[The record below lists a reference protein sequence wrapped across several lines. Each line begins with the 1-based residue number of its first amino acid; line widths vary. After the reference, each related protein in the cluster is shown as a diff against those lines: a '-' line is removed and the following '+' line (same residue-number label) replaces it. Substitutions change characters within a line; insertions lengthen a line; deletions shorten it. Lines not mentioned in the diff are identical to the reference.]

1 MITNLSA
8 HLLLLIST
16 SAFLAPPTPTPQAS
30 TPNPTQLHALAI
42 ADFAGEL
49 LETFDE
55 LNLGV
60 DSDPRGDGLKSIREG
75 LLSIVGKVINP
86 LIDSIKSELV
96 PLIRALENPAIIP
109 AGSVKTTATGG
120 SKLTVVQHPSIS
132 ALQIAIPVYSKA
144 LTRYTAS
151 ATSQA
156 SLASLLISV
165 LWRGLV
171 ALSNRPQPPPSPPA
185 SPAIVPA
192 VSKTQRQFATTPPVS
207 PPSARFTIKLP
218 PSRPPSPP
226 SIQVPSTAAADARAL
241 YDLLSHL
248 PRPVAAHRLAR
259 EAVDEAY
266 DGLKALAQLL
276 EFAQANSSTKNK
288 QAEVDYLKELE
299 ELTADLPTL
308 IALPVVLRAHS
319 PTSSDIASMIG
330 LSEQDYRSGCL
341 HGFSRAEEC
350 AGAVGQRVLDVLA
363 TDMTASGSSWVATKW
378 LEHKISA
385 ADD

>member
-1 MITNLSA
+1 MVTNLSA
-8 HLLLLIST
+8 HLLLLIAT
-16 SAFLAPPTPTPQAS
+16 PAFLTPAAPTPQVP

-55 LNLGV
+55 LNLGM

-75 LLSIVGKVINP
+75 LVSVVGKVVNP
-86 LIDSIKSELV
+86 LIGGIKSELM
-96 PLIRALENPAIIP
+96 PLIRALENPATVP
-109 AGSVKTTATGG
+109 AGPVKTTMTTG

-132 ALQIAIPVYSKA
+132 ALQVAIPIYSRA
-144 LTRYTAS
+144 FTRYTAS

-156 SLASLLISV
+156 TLASLLISV

-171 ALSNRPQPPPSPPA
+171 ALSNRPQQPPSPPG
-185 SPAIVPA
+185 SPGLVPA
-192 VSKTQRQFATTPPVS
+192 VSKTRRQSATTPPAT

-226 SIQVPSTAAADARAL
+226 SAQIPSTAAADTRTL
-241 YDLLSHL
+241 YDLLSRL

-266 DGLKALAQLL
+266 DGLKALAHLL
-276 EFAQANSSTKNK
+276 EVTQANAFAKGNQP
-288 QAEVDYLKELE
+288 QADYEKELE
-299 ELTADLPTL
+299 AMTADLPTL
-308 IALPVVLRAHS
+308 IALPVVLRAHVPAS
-319 PTSSDIASMIG
+319 NDIASMIG
-330 LSEQDYRSGCL
+330 LTDEDYRSGCL

-363 TDMTASGSSWVATKW
+363 TDKITSGSNRVATKW
-378 LEHKISA
+378 LEYEVSI

>member
-1 MITNLSA
+1 MVTNLSA

-16 SAFLAPPTPTPQAS
+16 PAFLTPSAPTPVAPN
-30 TPNPTQLHALAI
+30 PNPTQLHALAI

-55 LNLGV
+55 LNLGM

-75 LLSIVGKVINP
+75 LVSVVGKVVNP
-86 LIDSIKSELV
+86 LIGGIKSELM
-96 PLIRALENPAIIP
+96 PLIRALEKPATAP
-109 AGSVKTTATGG
+109 AGPVKTTMTTG
-120 SKLTVVQHPSIS
+120 SKVTVVQHPSIA
-132 ALQIAIPVYSKA
+132 ALQVAIPIYSKA

-156 SLASLLISV
+156 TLASLLISV
-165 LWRGLV
+165 LWRSLV
-171 ALSNRPQPPPSPPA
+171 ALSNRPQQPPSPPG
-185 SPAIVPA
+185 SPALVPA
-192 VSKTQRQFATTPPVS
+192 VTKTRAKSTTTPPAT

-226 SIQVPSTAAADARAL
+226 SAQVPCTAAADARAL
-241 YDLLSHL
+241 FDLLSRL

-266 DGLKALAQLL
+266 DGLKALAHLL
-276 EFAQANSSTKNK
+276 EVTQANTFAKSNLPE
-288 QAEVDYLKELE
+288 ADYEKELE
-299 ELTADLPTL
+299 AMTADLPTL
-308 IALPVVLRAHS
+308 IALPVVMRAHMPAS
-319 PTSSDIASMIG
+319 NDIATMIG
-330 LSEQDYRSGCL
+330 LSDADYRSGCL

-363 TDMTASGSSWVATKW
+363 SEKTASASNRVATKW
-378 LEHKISA
+378 LEYEVSI

>member
-1 MITNLSA
+1 MITNLAA
-8 HLLLLIST
+8 HLLLLMST
-16 SAFLAPPTPTPQAS
+16 PAFLTPPTLTPQAP

-55 LNLGV
+55 LNLGM
-60 DSDPRGDGLKSIREG
+60 DSDPRGDGLNSIRKG
-75 LLSIVGKVINP
+75 LLSVVGKVVKP
-86 LIDSIKSELV
+86 LIDSIESELM
-96 PLIRALENPAIIP
+96 PLIRALEKPATIP
-109 AGSVKTTATGG
+109 AGLLKTTTTG

-132 ALQIAIPVYSKA
+132 ALQVAIPIYSKA

-156 SLASLLISV
+156 TLASLLISV
-165 LWRGLV
+165 LWRSLV

-185 SPAIVPA
+185 SPTIVPA
-192 VSKTQRQFATTPPVS
+192 TSKTQRQSAITPPVTPS
-207 PPSARFTIKLP
+207 SARFTIKLP
-218 PSRPPSPP
+218 ASQPPPST
-226 SIQVPSTAAADARAL
+226 QVPSTAAADARAL

-266 DGLKALAQLL
+266 DGLKALARLL
-276 EFAQANSSTKNK
+276 EATQVNSFTKNN
-288 QAEVDYLKELE
+288 QLDVDYEMELE
-299 ELTADLPTL
+299 ALTADLPTL
-308 IALPVVLRAHS
+308 IALPVVLRVHIPAFN
-319 PTSSDIASMIG
+319 DIASMIG
-330 LSEQDYRSGCL
+330 LSENDYRSGCL

-350 AGAVGQRVLDVLA
+350 AGAVGQRVLDVLG
-363 TDMTASGSSWVATKW
+363 TDKTASGSIKIANKW
-378 LEHKISA
+378 LENKISI